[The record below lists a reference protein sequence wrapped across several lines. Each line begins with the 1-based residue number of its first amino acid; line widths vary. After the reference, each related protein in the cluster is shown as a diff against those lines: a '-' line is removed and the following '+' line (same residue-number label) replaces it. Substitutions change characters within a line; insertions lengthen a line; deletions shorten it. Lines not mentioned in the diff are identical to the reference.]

1 MLENACRHLNVDLP
15 DDKFPEVGNLM
26 NIKAENEQG
35 PLFNDVYQIANNN
48 IIAATMQMFK
58 PVR

>member
-15 DDKFPEVGNLM
+15 DDKFPEVKNLM

-35 PLFNDVYQIANNN
+35 PYFNDVYQIENNN